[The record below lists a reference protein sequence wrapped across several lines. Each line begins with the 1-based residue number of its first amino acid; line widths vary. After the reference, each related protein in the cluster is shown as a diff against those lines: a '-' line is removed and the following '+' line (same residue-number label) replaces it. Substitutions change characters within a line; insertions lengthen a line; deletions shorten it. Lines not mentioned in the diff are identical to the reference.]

1 MTRTGGRRLSNL
13 QWTLFIELELWRV
26 GIESLPFPNF
36 VSADLEGNLAAPI
49 LRGHRSA
56 GAGARAIATTS
67 RTGHTGCW
75 RLRQA
80 RVPVFARVSS
90 GMLISAIRM
99 NFRRNV
105 FVNTA
110 LAVCQVLL
118 LVPFMRSDSLAA
130 SGSPAGARNATDPQS
145 TQTHPQAQPPE
156 AKGRAAATLKY
167 RDELV
172 YIVADQ
178 FEQSG
183 TTYMLH
189 GDAQID
195 FRDYVLYADE
205 ISYNSNSG
213 EATATGHVKLQGGE
227 YNVHMEASRAEYN
240 IPDAT
245 GKFYDVH
252 GTTGLK
258 LGSRRAILTS
268 SNPFT
273 FSGKVVDKVG
283 PNRFVVHHG
292 SVTSCELPHPKW
304 TFTAER
310 INFDIGGLAKLH
322 HSTFR
327 LRSVPVLYLPFAEHP
342 VEQLGRQSGFL
353 IPSFGQSSV
362 KGTIFGD
369 SYFWAI
375 NRSMDATLGLEYFSK
390 RGFAQHANFRALTS
404 DNSHITATY
413 FGVID
418 RGLGPTHID
427 QGGED
432 VKIQAEQYFPQNVR
446 AVANVEYLSSYLFR
460 VAFAENFQTAVN
472 SEVKS
477 DVFASRNDNGYALG
491 ILAQRYQNFQ
501 STNNGDSFSIL
512 HVPSI
517 DASSVDRPLFG
528 TPLLYG
534 FDVAATGLSRR
545 SPTFSSANLA
555 LPVFLRG
562 WTFRPGVAVRD
573 TFYTQHKT
581 PETAFAIGSTIN
593 DALNRKD
600 FEGELEVRP
609 PRLEKIYQKGIFGKA
624 LKHTIEPSMTYH
636 YVSGVNNFLGVIR
649 FDSTDIVSDTNE
661 VEYGLTN
668 RIYVKPRNQKC
679 ENNDPDA
686 PCSRVPTELLTWEVA
701 QKYFIDPYF
710 GGALVPGVRN
720 VLQTTVEFSG
730 IAFLTETRV
739 LSPVTSRLH
748 IRTSQHTDLQW
759 LFDYDPK
766 KGRINASD
774 VFLDYH
780 VGPYFFGGNH
790 ALLHAPGEVF
800 LSSPTPTVEKFNQFR
815 LTAGFGHPSRRG
827 ISLAGNVGYDLNLT
841 SLQYTAV
848 QTSYNWDCCGLNF
861 EYRRFVLGP
870 VRNESQYRFAFSLAN
885 IGTFGNL
892 RRQERVF

>member
-1 MTRTGGRRLSNL
+1 M
-13 QWTLFIELELWRV
+13 
-26 GIESLPFPNF
+26 
-36 VSADLEGNLAAPI
+36 
-49 LRGHRSA
+49 
-56 GAGARAIATTS
+56 
-67 RTGHTGCW
+67 
-75 RLRQA
+75 
-80 RVPVFARVSS
+80 PVFARVSS

-555 LPVFLRG
+555 
-562 WTFRPGVAVRD
+562 
-573 TFYTQHKT
+573 
-581 PETAFAIGSTIN
+581 
-593 DALNRKD
+593 
-600 FEGELEVRP
+600 
-609 PRLEKIYQKGIFGKA
+609 RLEKIYQKGIFGKA

>member
-1 MTRTGGRRLSNL
+1 M
-13 QWTLFIELELWRV
+13 Q
-26 GIESLPFPNF
+26 SLPHRGQAIL
-36 VSADLEGNLAAPI
+36 VLDAAA
-49 LRGHRSA
+49 A
-56 GAGARAIATTS
+56 G
-67 RTGHTGCW
+67 
-75 RLRQA
+75 
-80 RVPVFARVSS
+80 VPVFARVTS
-90 GMLISAIRM
+90 GMLSSAIRM

-110 LAVCQVLL
+110 LAICQVLL
-118 LVPFMRSDSLAA
+118 LVPLMQA
-130 SGSPAGARNATDPQS
+130 SS
-145 TQTHPQAQPPE
+145 TASQQPSQAHPPAQPPE
-156 AKGRAAATLKY
+156 LKGRAAATLKY

-178 FEQSG
+178 FEQSE
-183 TTYMLH
+183 TSYMLH

-205 ISYNSNSG
+205 ISYDSSSG
-213 EATATGHVKLQGGE
+213 EAVATGHVKLQGGE
-227 YNVHMEASRAEYN
+227 YNIHMEASRAEYN
-240 IPDAT
+240 VTNAT

-258 LGSRRAILTS
+258 LGSRRTTLTTS
-268 SNPFT
+268 SPFT
-273 FSGKVVDKVG
+273 FAGRQVDKTG
-283 PNRFVVHHG
+283 PNLFVVHHG
-292 SVTSCELPHPKW
+292 SITSCELPHPKW
-304 TFTAER
+304 TFSAER
-310 INFDIGGLAKLH
+310 INFEVGGLAKLH

-327 LRSVPVLYLPFAEHP
+327 LRSIPVVYLPYAEHP
-342 VEQLGRQSGFL
+342 VEHLGRQSGFL
-353 IPSFGQSSV
+353 IPSAGQSSV
-362 KGTIFGD
+362 KGTILGE

-390 RGFAQHANFRALTS
+390 RGFAEHANFRAVTS
-404 DNSHITATY
+404 ENSHLTAIY

-418 RGLGPTHID
+418 RGLGPTHVD

-460 VAFAENFQTAVN
+460 VAFAETFTTAVN

-477 DVFASRNDNGYALG
+477 DVFASRNDNGYSLG

-501 STNNGDSFSIL
+501 STNKGDSFSIL

-517 DASSVDRPLFG
+517 DASSVDRQLFG
-528 TPLLYG
+528 TPFFYG
-534 FDVAATGLSRR
+534 FDASATGLSRR
-545 SPTFSSANLA
+545 SPTFSSANLVA
-555 LPVFLRG
+555 RLDAHPRISLPLLFRG
-562 WTFRPGVAVRD
+562 WTFRPAVAVRD
-573 TFYTQHKT
+573 TFYSQHKT
-581 PETAFAIGSTIN
+581 PESALDIGSTIN
-593 DALNRKD
+593 DPLNRKD

-609 PRLEKIYQKGIFGKA
+609 LRLEKIYEKGIFGKP
-624 LKHTIEPSMTYH
+624 LKHTIEPSMTYR
-636 YVSGVNNFLGVIR
+636 YVTGVNNFLGVIR
-649 FDSTDIVSDTNE
+649 FDNTDLVSNTNE

-668 RIYVKPRNQKC
+668 RIYIKPRNQKC
-679 ENNDPDA
+679 ENNDPNT
-686 PCSRVPTELLTWEVA
+686 PCSHVATELLSWEVA
-701 QKYFIDPYF
+701 QKYFIDPRF

-720 VLQTTVEFSG
+720 VLETTVEFSG
-730 IAFLTETRV
+730 IAFLTEPRV
-739 LSPVTSRLH
+739 FSPVTSRLH

-759 LFDYDPK
+759 LLDYDPK

-774 VFLDYH
+774 VFFDYH
-780 VGPYFFGGNH
+780 VGHYFVGGSH

-800 LSSPTPTVEKFNQFR
+800 LSSSTPTVEKFNQFR
-815 LTAGFGHPSRRG
+815 ATAGIGSPSRRG
-827 ISLAGNVGYDLNLT
+827 LSLAGNVGYDLNLT
-841 SLQYTAV
+841 SLQYNAV